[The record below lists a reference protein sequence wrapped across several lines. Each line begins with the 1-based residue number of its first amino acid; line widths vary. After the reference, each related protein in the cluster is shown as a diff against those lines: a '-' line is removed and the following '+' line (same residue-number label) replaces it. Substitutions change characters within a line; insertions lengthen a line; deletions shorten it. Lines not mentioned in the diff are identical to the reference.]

1 MTKIWQNLDK
11 DYVLLCRI
19 IYNAS
24 INHPNGNTS
33 MFRHNQSGV
42 RQTQTADLQTC
53 KLTGK
58 RGKHCCEL
66 VFTHSLSLNF
76 KSSKSLV

>member
-1 MTKIWQNLDK
+1 MMTMTKICQNLDK

-19 IYNAS
+19 INYFINAS

-53 KLTGK
+53 KLTG
-58 RGKHCCEL
+58 
-66 VFTHSLSLNF
+66 
-76 KSSKSLV
+76 